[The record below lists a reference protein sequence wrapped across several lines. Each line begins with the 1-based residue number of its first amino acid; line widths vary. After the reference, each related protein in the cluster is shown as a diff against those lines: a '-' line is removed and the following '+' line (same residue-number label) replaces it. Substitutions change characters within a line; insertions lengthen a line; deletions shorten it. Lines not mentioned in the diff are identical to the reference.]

1 MENTTRHSKSRITR
15 EFNTYEKWAKQLY
28 ITLPNT
34 TIDKPKFLQLYLMP
48 KSWII
53 EWKKSIHYDEIKT
66 YMHKNKLNRVESDDM
81 EQIIPRLYEG
91 IFLKPINNEALIRNI
106 KIKYPNEGLEIMRD
120 YFDPLHDLFFAN
132 KECWDLFSR
141 GIELEK
147 NTINV

>member
-91 IFLKPINNEALIRNI
+91 IFLKPINNYICNI
-106 KIKYPNEGLEIMRD
+106 CKKDITLENKYECDKCHYSLYCSKECSD
-120 YFDPLHDLFFAN
+120 KSPLHNSLDEEKHFA
-132 KECWDLFSR
+132 KYYA
-141 GIELEK
+141 
-147 NTINV
+147 